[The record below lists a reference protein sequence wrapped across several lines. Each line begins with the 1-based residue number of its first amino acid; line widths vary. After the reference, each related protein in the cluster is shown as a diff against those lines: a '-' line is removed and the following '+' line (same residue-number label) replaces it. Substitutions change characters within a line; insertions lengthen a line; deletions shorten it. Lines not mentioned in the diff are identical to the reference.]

1 MLRQLTMM
9 DLHSAG
15 VGLLGAKG
23 TLSARVHVA
32 NWWISRGERRAM
44 KAGIEMVSATSSC
57 TQWVSG

>member
-9 DLHSAG
+9 NLHSAG
-15 VGLLGAKG
+15 VGLLGANG

-57 TQWVSG
+57 TQGVSG